1 MEEIV
6 IHMNNQDVIYYLNLF
21 NNIIQ
26 DEHYFNI
33 GNYEWINNDN
43 LKIIFHN
50 KNIQEYINIDTVNNV
65 KLFKPLNNTNNDNI
79 EEKKTKKD
87 EIIVIKHKD
96 WEDSILINY
105 NNHTIKRFNSDDTGS
120 FEIFN
125 SLLTIKW
132 DNYDKESFLFNEPT
146 NTYIYKHQDNNLN
159 HPILNENHQ
168 SIFIKN
174 KTWEDNCTLNNESNI
189 CYRNNQTNEQGIFKI
204 FDNYLYINWD
214 NWDSEIFYKID
225 NDIYIN
231 HHDLITSYSFH
242 YFNESKHFYLDDKSV
257 FNENYYSSYID
268 SFLYYYEINDQL
280 LKIKNIDT
288 HLDFIK
294 INQEFYEINNDYS
307 YILNDSIIYLSGNQI
322 VLNHLYQIIGTFIK
336 NKEILKITYL
346 NKEIIDF
353 TIENNCLIQCNN
365 QESILT
371 HHNSSFYLYIEDELK
386 KCTLDQDKLFIDS
399 IKYDF
404 LMDDQ
409 SKNIYIKYNHHVI
422 HFNKL
427 NNIYFENKDYHFLNN
442 INFNLYIY
450 SYFNTLNNLSL
461 NKIKQDKQKNIIYN
475 QFSLEDNY
483 IFLNSYELIMDEIK
497 YNDSLFETYG
507 YMICHD
513 KCIQSHKQFNKINI
527 INLRNINYFKNNQ
540 QSYISNMNIFKN
552 DFNILIIDDYED
564 LNYFDHIFNF
574 KDLFK
579 NYCIYIHYLKFNHM
593 LYFYIKK
600 IIHLLY
606 LQKYL
611 SNDIQINYFN
621 KLLDIEI
628 LTYKDH
634 FYNNDQLNIFNKQI
648 ITLSPY
654 IHSYHDIIFLIIL
667 FYLNNQ
673 TLLFEQHTNFKTI
686 HLI

>member
-33 GNYEWINNDN
+33 GNYEWMNNDN
-43 LKIIFHN
+43 LKIIYHN
-50 KNIQEYINIDTVNNV
+50 KNIQEYHNIDIINNV
-65 KLFKPLNNTNNDNI
+65 KIFKPLNNINLI
-79 EEKKTKKD
+79 EEKENKKD
-87 EIIVIKHKD
+87 EIISIKHKD
-96 WEDSILINY
+96 WEDSLLINY
-105 NNHTIKRFNSDDTGS
+105 NNYKVKRFNSDDTGR
-120 FEIFN
+120 FEINN

-132 DNYDKESFLFNEPT
+132 DNYDEEYFLFNQNN
-146 NTYIYKHQDNNLN
+146 NTYIYKNQDNNLN
-159 HPILNENHQ
+159 HSIPNDNHQ
-168 SIFIKN
+168 TIFIKN
-174 KTWEDNCTLNNESNI
+174 KTWEDNCILNNESNT
-189 CYRNNQTNEQGIFKI
+189 CYRNNQKNEQGIFKI

-214 NWDSEIFYKID
+214 NWDSELFYKVD

-231 HHDLITSYSFH
+231 HNDLITSYSFH
-242 YFNESKHFYLDDKSV
+242 YLNESKHLYIDDKSI

-268 SFLYYYEINDQL
+268 SFLYYYKINDQL
-280 LKIKNIDT
+280 LKINNINS
-288 HLDFIK
+288 HYEFIK
-294 INQEFYEINNDYS
+294 INEEFYEINTNYS
-307 YILNDSIIYLSGNQI
+307 YILNDSYIYLTGNQT
-322 VLNHLYQIIGTFIK
+322 VLNDLYQIIGTFIK

-353 TIENNCLIQCNN
+353 IIENNCLTQCNN

-386 KCTLDQDKLFIDS
+386 KCTLDQDQLFIDS
-399 IKYDF
+399 KKYDF
-404 LMDDQ
+404 LMDDE
-409 SKNIYIKYNHHVI
+409 SKNIFIKYNNHVI
-422 HFNKL
+422 QFNKL
-427 NNIYFENKDYHFLNN
+427 NNIYFEIKDFNFLNN
-442 INFNLYIY
+442 INFDLYIY
-450 SYFNTLNNLSL
+450 TYFNTFNDLSL
-461 NKIKQDKQKNIIYN
+461 NKIKQDKQNNIIYN

-483 IFLNSYELIMDEIK
+483 IFLNCHQLLMDEIK

-507 YMICHD
+507 YMICND
-513 KCIQSHKQFNKINI
+513 KCIQSHKQFNEVNI
-527 INLRNINYFKNNQ
+527 INLRNLNHFKNNQ
-540 QSYISNMNIFKN
+540 QFYISNMNTFKN

-564 LNYFDHIFNF
+564 LNYLNHIFNF

-579 NYCIYIHYLKFNHM
+579 NYCIYIHYLKFDHM

-600 IIHLLY
+600 IIYLLY

-611 SNDIQINYFN
+611 SIHVQINYFN
-621 KLLDIEI
+621 KLINIDTLSYIDQ
-628 LTYKDH
+628 
-634 FYNNDQLNIFNKQI
+634 FYNNDQLNVFNKQI

-667 FYLNNQ
+667 FYLNNYS
-673 TLLFEQHTNFKTI
+673 LLFEQHTNFKTTI

>member
-33 GNYEWINNDN
+33 GNYEWMNNDN
-43 LKIIFHN
+43 LKIIYHN
-50 KNIQEYINIDTVNNV
+50 KNIQEYHNIDIINNV
-65 KLFKPLNNTNNDNI
+65 KIFKPLNNINLI
-79 EEKKTKKD
+79 EVKENKKD
-87 EIIVIKHKD
+87 EIISIKHKD
-96 WEDSILINY
+96 WEDSLLINY
-105 NNHTIKRFNSDDTGS
+105 NNYKVKRFNSDDTGR
-120 FEIFN
+120 FEIN
-125 SLLTIKW
+125 DSLLTIKW
-132 DNYDKESFLFNEPT
+132 DNYDEEYFLFNQNN
-146 NTYIYKHQDNNLN
+146 NTYIYKNQDNNLN
-159 HPILNENHQ
+159 HSIPNDNHQ
-168 SIFIKN
+168 TIFIKN
-174 KTWEDNCTLNNESNI
+174 KTWEDNCILNNDSNT
-189 CYRNNQTNEQGIFKI
+189 CYRNNQKNEQGIFKI

-214 NWDSEIFYKID
+214 NWDSELFYKVD

-231 HHDLITSYSFH
+231 HNDLITSYSFH
-242 YFNESKHFYLDDKSV
+242 YLNESKHLYIDDKSI

-268 SFLYYYEINDQL
+268 SFLYYYEINT
-280 LKIKNIDT
+280 N
-288 HLDFIK
+288 
-294 INQEFYEINNDYS
+294 YS
-307 YILNDSIIYLSGNQI
+307 YILNDSYIYLTGNQT

-353 TIENNCLIQCNN
+353 IIENNCLTQCNN

-386 KCTLDQDKLFIDS
+386 KCTLDQDQLFIDS
-399 IKYDF
+399 KKYDF
-404 LMDDQ
+404 LMDDE
-409 SKNIYIKYNHHVI
+409 SKNIFIKYNNHVI
-422 HFNKL
+422 QFNKL
-427 NNIYFENKDYHFLNN
+427 NNIYFEINDFNFLNN
-442 INFNLYIY
+442 INFDLYIY
-450 SYFNTLNNLSL
+450 TYFNTLNDLSL
-461 NKIKQDKQKNIIYN
+461 NKIKQDKQNNIIYN

-483 IFLNSYELIMDEIK
+483 IFLNSYELLMDEIK

-513 KCIQSHKQFNKINI
+513 KCVQSHKQFNKINI

-579 NYCIYIHYLKFNHM
+579 NYCIYIHYLKFDHM

-600 IIHLLY
+600 IIYLLY

-611 SNDIQINYFN
+611 SIHVQINYFN
-621 KLLDIEI
+621 KLINIDTLSYIDQ
-628 LTYKDH
+628 
-634 FYNNDQLNIFNKQI
+634 FYNNDQLDIFNKQLI
-648 ITLSPY
+648 ILSKY

-667 FYLNNQ
+667 FYLNNYS
-673 TLLFEQHTNFKTI
+673 LLFEQHTNFKTTI